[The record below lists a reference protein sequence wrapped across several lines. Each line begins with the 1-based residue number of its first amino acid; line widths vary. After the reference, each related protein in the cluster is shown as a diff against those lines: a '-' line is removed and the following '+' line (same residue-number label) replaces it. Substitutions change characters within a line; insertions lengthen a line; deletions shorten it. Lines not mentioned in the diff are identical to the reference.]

1 LDVIETAIRS
11 AFEKG
16 NAEDRDFREKVY
28 RSAFAALDRALK
40 ANPGITVE
48 LAMSRRKN
56 LQAKIAAIESEFIP
70 AVPAMPAGAA
80 TAPRPAV
87 EPVAPMVAP
96 RVEVTRPREAPPVS
110 VAPPEAAPAAVS
122 GEAPPIELDAV
133 APAYAREVAS
143 PSAPAAPPVSAV
155 PPVDVAP
162 PAAARRSEPV
172 EPDFDVAP
180 EAPPRPLAGSAPLH
194 DPVLDLAPDA
204 ERQRA
209 DGGFDIPP
217 QDEPEMARE
226 RRRRP
231 LAAFFVIVT
240 LLALVGIGGW
250 WAVQTGL
257 LKLPS
262 EIDTS
267 VPNPPAGEEEDFDPD
282 EEEIGTP
289 ALPGEADSRDWVSV
303 FTPADPTL
311 VSAPGD
317 TSAEVM
323 QDDSGSFIRIRSST
337 SGSAIIFDV
346 GQGILE
352 RIAGKKAAFDIV
364 ARASEEGKETQISV
378 ICNFGELGDCGRKR
392 YALTITKADYLFEIE
407 LPAGSPGAG
416 GTIAINTDIEGGGK
430 AIDVYEIKVAVSE

>member
-1 LDVIETAIRS
+1 MDVIETAIRS

-40 ANPGITVE
+40 ANPNITVE

-80 TAPRPAV
+80 TAPRPAA
-87 EPVAPMVAP
+87 EPPVAPS
-96 RVEVTRPREAPPVS
+96 VEAVPPREAPPLQ
-110 VAPPEAAPAAVS
+110 VAPREAAPAATAW
-122 GEAPPIELDAV
+122 EAPPIELDAV
-133 APAYAREVAS
+133 APAYAR
-143 PSAPAAPPVSAV
+143 AAPPPSAVEPPPPVNAV

-162 PAAARRSEPV
+162 PAAARRAEPV
-172 EPDFDVAP
+172 EPDFDIAP
-180 EAPPRPLAGSAPLH
+180 EPPQRPLAGSALPP

-204 ERQRA
+204 ERRPT

-217 QDEPEMARE
+217 QDEPEIARE

-262 EIDTS
+262 EIDSS
-267 VPNPPAGEEEDFDPD
+267 VPNPPAGEAEDFDPD
-282 EEEIGTP
+282 EEEIGAP

-323 QDDSGSFIRIRSST
+323 QDDSGNFIRIRSSA
-337 SGSAIIFDV
+337 SGSAVIFDV
-346 GQGILE
+346 GQGVLE

-364 ARASEEGKETQISV
+364 ARASEEGKDTQISV

-430 AIDVYEIKVAVSE
+430 AIDVYEIKVAVSQ